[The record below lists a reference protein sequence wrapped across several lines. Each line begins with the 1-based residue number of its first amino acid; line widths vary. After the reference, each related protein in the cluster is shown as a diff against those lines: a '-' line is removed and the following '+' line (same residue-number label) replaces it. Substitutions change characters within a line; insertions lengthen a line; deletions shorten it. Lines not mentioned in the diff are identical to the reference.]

1 MEYGHDAVVGVDD
14 VLLLA
19 LCISTELKSNLRLLH
34 REEDE
39 GHGVLEAQLLVD
51 VGGHLLVKCVDWL
64 SRSVMASN
72 MRYCDII
79 FYIKYL
85 SYLIELES
93 DSTMDAGELNN

>member
-51 VGGHLLVKCVDWL
+51 VGGHILVKCVDFL
-64 SRSVMASN
+64 SRSIIASN
-72 MRYCDII
+72 MRYFIVI
-79 FYIKYL
+79 LQSELYL
-85 SYLIELES
+85 PVGYRFRFHH
-93 DSTMDAGELNN
+93 NC

>member
-19 LCISTELKSNLRLLH
+19 LCIPAELESNLRLLH

-72 MRYCDII
+72 MRYYNIMLARPSVQTISVSPD
-79 FYIKYL
+79 
-85 SYLIELES
+85 
-93 DSTMDAGELNN
+93 

>member
-14 VLLLA
+14 VLPLA
-19 LCISTELKSNLRLLH
+19 LCIPAELKSNLRLLH

-72 MRYCDII
+72 NEI
-79 FYIKYL
+79 L
-85 SYLIELES
+85 
-93 DSTMDAGELNN
+93 

>member
-64 SRSVMASN
+64 SGSVMASN
-72 MRYCDII
+72 MRYYNIMLPRP
-79 FYIKYL
+79 Y
-85 SYLIELES
+85 
-93 DSTMDAGELNN
+93 TNNICLT

>member
-19 LCISTELKSNLRLLH
+19 LCIPAELESNLRLLH

-72 MRYCDII
+72 MRYYNIMLARP
-79 FYIKYL
+79 Y
-85 SYLIELES
+85 
-93 DSTMDAGELNN
+93 TNNICLT

>member
-19 LCISTELKSNLRLLH
+19 LCIPAELKSNLRLLH

-72 MRYCDII
+72 MRYCNIMLARP
-79 FYIKYL
+79 Y
-85 SYLIELES
+85 
-93 DSTMDAGELNN
+93 TNNICLT

>member
-14 VLLLA
+14 VLPLA
-19 LCISTELKSNLRLLH
+19 LCIPAELKSNLRLLH

-79 FYIKYL
+79 FYIGMSL
-85 SYLIELES
+85 C
-93 DSTMDAGELNN
+93 TNNICLT

>member
-72 MRYCDII
+72 MRYYNII
-79 FYIKYL
+79 FYIVNICL
-85 SYLIELES
+85 
-93 DSTMDAGELNN
+93 T